1 VHVLNTIFKLIVIHS
16 HFAVVNGLQG
26 HDETSISENGI
37 GVENEE
43 SRIADGQ
50 VNNDYRISFMRQQL
64 VAAHQQKN

>member
-1 VHVLNTIFKLIVIHS
+1 M
-16 HFAVVNGLQG
+16 GYRG
-26 HDETSISENGI
+26 HDETSISESGI

-43 SRIADGQ
+43 NRIADGQ